1 MAAAGGATSEQWEVA
16 VDDSGEALQ
25 HLVDKREMSAIKG
38 ASRGSCHLGSNI

>member
-1 MAAAGGATSEQWEVA
+1 MAVAGEATSDQWEVA

-38 ASRGSCHLGSNI
+38 ASRGSYHSGSNV